1 MKITKVTCFPVTLA
15 TSKAKANGTV
25 TVEGAIDL
33 KYVLMQG
40 PKDLFV
46 SWAGG
51 RAYTKKD
58 GTKGWDSPIYITDEA
73 TSKSINEQII
83 SKFKSVSGAKASQ
96 ASSPT
101 IEEDLDQMPF

>member
-1 MKITKVTCFPVTLA
+1 MKITKVTCFPVTSS

-25 TVEGAIDL
+25 TIEGAIDL

-51 RAYTKKD
+51 KAYTKKD
-58 GTKGWDSPIYITDEA
+58 GTKAWDSPIYVTDEA

-83 SKFKSVSGAKASQ
+83 SKFKSVSTAKPSQ
-96 ASSPT
+96 ASSSTPQ
-101 IEEDLDQMPF
+101 EDFDDMPF